1 MSRILVVEDEPVIA
15 AGLLDELRAEG
26 YEVSLA
32 EDGYAALDA
41 ARQGPWDLILLDVML
56 PGRDGWAVC
65 RELRTEK
72 NFTPILMLTALN
84 RDRDKIRGLDL
95 GADDYLT
102 KPFSPGELLARVRA
116 LLRRAGRRA
125 EYAFGDCVLD
135 VDSCTLTRSG
145 RAVDLTAVEFKLLR
159 AFVENPAKVLSIDEL
174 LRRVWGPDVFL
185 TDRVVYT
192 HVNNLR
198 GKVERQ
204 PSAPRHILSVRGL
217 GYRFDP

>member
-15 AGLLDELRAEG
+15 AGLVDELKAEG
-26 YEVSLA
+26 YEVGLA
-32 EDGYAALDA
+32 EDGDAGYAM
-41 ARQGPWDLILLDVML
+41 AREGTWDLILLDVML

-65 RELRTEK
+65 RELRRARVM
-72 NFTPILMLTALN
+72 TPVLLLTALS
-84 RDRDKIRGLDL
+84 REQDKIRGLDL

-116 LLRRAGRRA
+116 LLRRTGRRA
-125 EYAFGDCVLD
+125 QHAFGNCVLD
-135 VDSCTLTRSG
+135 VDRCALTKAG

-159 AFVENPAKVLSIDEL
+159 TFVENAGKVMSIDEL
-174 LRRVWGPDVFL
+174 LRRAWGADVFL
-185 TDRVVYT
+185 TDRVIYT

-198 GKVERQ
+198 GKVEDD
-204 PSAPRHILSVRGL
+204 PGKPRHLVSVRGL

>member
-15 AGLLDELRAEG
+15 AGLVDELKAEG
-26 YEVSLA
+26 YEVGLA
-32 EDGYAALDA
+32 EDGDAGYAM
-41 ARQGPWDLILLDVML
+41 AREGTWDLILLDVML

-65 RELRTEK
+65 RELRRERVM
-72 NFTPILMLTALN
+72 TPVLLLTALS
-84 RDRDKIRGLDL
+84 REQDKILGLDL

-116 LLRRAGRRA
+116 LLRRTGRRA
-125 EYAFGDCVLD
+125 QHAFGNCVLD
-135 VDSCTLTRSG
+135 VDRCALTKAG

-159 AFVENPAKVLSIDEL
+159 TFVENAGKVMSIDEL
-174 LRRVWGPDVFL
+174 LRRAWGADVFL
-185 TDRVVYT
+185 TDRVIYT

-198 GKVERQ
+198 GKVEDD
-204 PSAPRHILSVRGL
+204 PGKPRHLVSVRGL

>member
-15 AGLLDELRAEG
+15 AGLVDELKAEG
-26 YEVSLA
+26 YEVGLA
-32 EDGYAALDA
+32 EDGDAGYAM
-41 ARQGPWDLILLDVML
+41 AREGTWDLILLDVML

-65 RELRTEK
+65 RELRRERVM
-72 NFTPILMLTALN
+72 TPVLLLTALS
-84 RDRDKIRGLDL
+84 REQDKIRGLDL

-116 LLRRAGRRA
+116 LLRRTGRRA
-125 EYAFGDCVLD
+125 QHAFGNCVLD
-135 VDSCTLTRSG
+135 VDRCALTKAG

-159 AFVENPAKVLSIDEL
+159 TFVENAGKVMSIDEL
-174 LRRVWGPDVFL
+174 LRRAWGADVFL
-185 TDRVVYT
+185 TDRVIYT

-198 GKVERQ
+198 GKVEDD
-204 PSAPRHILSVRGL
+204 PGKPRHLVSVRGL